1 MDIQQIRNATLVITY
16 ANQVLLIDPFLGDKG
31 SLPPFGQ
38 TPNAVANPLV
48 DLPVDVNTLL
58 DPDAIFVTHL
68 HADHFDD
75 AAKQLLPKHLPLY
88 AQQEED
94 AQQIREAGFTNVS
107 SFDSGVTI
115 GDIQIHRTGGRHGV
129 GEIGERMGRVSGLV
143 LTHPDEPTL
152 YIAGDTIWCDEVA
165 HAIEQHT
172 PDIIVVNSG
181 AAQFLTGEPITMSQ
195 RDLLAVHEAA
205 AEATI
210 VVSHLESVNH
220 CLLRRDMIADFLAA
234 FHLSAHFLI
243 PDDGETMSF

>member
-48 DLPVDVNTLL
+48 ELPVDVNTLL

-210 VVSHLESVNH
+210 IVSHLESVNH

>member
-1 MDIQQIRNATLVITY
+1 MDIQQIRNATLVVTY
-16 ANQVLLIDPFLGDKG
+16 ANQVLLIDPFLGEKG

-48 DLPVDVNTLL
+48 DLPVDVTTLL
-58 DPDAIFVTHL
+58 DPDAVFVTHL

-75 AAKQLLPKHLPLY
+75 AAKQLLPKHLLLY
-88 AQQEED
+88 AQQEKD
-94 AQQIREAGFTNVS
+94 AQQIREAGFTNVM
-107 SFDSGVTI
+107 SFESGVTI

-129 GEIGERMGRVSGLV
+129 GEIGERMGHVSGLV

-181 AAQFLTGEPITMSQ
+181 AAQFLKGEPITMSQ
-195 RDLLAVHEAA
+195 RDLLAVHKAA

-210 VVSHLESVNH
+210 IVSHLESVNH

>member
-1 MDIQQIRNATLVITY
+1 MDIQQIRNATLVVTY
-16 ANQVLLIDPFLGDKG
+16 ANQVLLIDPFLGEKG

-48 DLPVDVNTLL
+48 DLPVDVKTLL

-94 AQQIREAGFTNVS
+94 AQHIREAGFTNVS

-115 GDIQIHRTGGRHGV
+115 GDIQIHRTGGQHGV
-129 GEIGERMGRVSGLV
+129 GEIGERMGHVSGLV

-210 VVSHLESVNH
+210 IVSHLESVNH
-220 CLLRRDMIADFLAA
+220 CLLRRDMIADFLTA

-243 PDDGETMSF
+243 PEDGETMSF

>member
-31 SLPPFGQ
+31 SSPPFGQ

>member
-210 VVSHLESVNH
+210 IVSHLESVNH

>member
-88 AQQEED
+88 AQREED

-129 GEIGERMGRVSGLV
+129 GEIGERMGHVSGLV

-210 VVSHLESVNH
+210 IVSHLESVNH

>member
-1 MDIQQIRNATLVITY
+1 MDIQQIRNATLVVTY
-16 ANQVLLIDPFLGDKG
+16 ANQVLLIDPFLGEKG

-48 DLPVDVNTLL
+48 DLPVDVKTLL
-58 DPDAIFVTHL
+58 DPDAVFVTHL

-75 AAKQLLPKHLPLY
+75 AAKQFLPKHLPFY

-107 SFDSGVTI
+107 SFDSDVTI
-115 GDIQIHRTGGRHGV
+115 GDIQVHRTGGQHGV

-210 VVSHLESVNH
+210 IVSHLESVNH

-243 PDDGETMSF
+243 PEDGETMSF

>member
-1 MDIQQIRNATLVITY
+1 MDIQQIRNATLVVTY
-16 ANQVLLIDPFLGDKG
+16 ANQVLLIDPFLGEKG

-115 GDIQIHRTGGRHGV
+115 GDIQVYRTGGQHGV

-210 VVSHLESVNH
+210 IVSHLESVNH
-220 CLLRRDMIADFLAA
+220 CLLRRDMIADFLTA

-243 PDDGETMSF
+243 PEDGETMSF